1 METIKTNGISGKLLT
16 IVMIAWAIMGL
27 TNDLNG
33 QILLG
38 RYNIEGADL
47 AAAVTITD
55 NPYNLTF
62 NDLILNSN
70 SVVVFTYDAGFLKT
84 TGWGT
89 GFNTNKNV
97 EIRIQRNGNQSF
109 KVSHI
114 KVYYTSAA
122 SRDFRIFA
130 NDIIIATRASVASAA
145 TVANKTM
152 GEIYLS
158 AVAPAITAHDKII
171 PHVTNDDVQ
180 SLKFAV
186 KNNGAFDI
194 DKIEI
199 YGFINFKLFEDFN
212 HPSIVTVA
220 KTSAATLA
228 DFNTFSLD
236 SLRYPGWTGSA
247 ANHYAF
253 AVTNDR
259 TSNLLLG
266 GTSIDSA
273 YIKSPAVDLSSPYE
287 IQFEYRS
294 RIGASNN
301 GILKIY
307 DNNGQIWSGTSTATS
322 FTAVTTEGFI
332 GSAIENIT
340 LAVPKLDGS
349 EQIVDNFV
357 VLPTTKPALNFALQS
372 TKVLGTAT
380 KSTSKVFNLPL
391 KAANLTGDVT
401 LALQSG
407 TNFTLSGGTTVTQAN
422 AEAGTDIAVTFNAPA
437 TVGTY
442 TDVLTISAAG
452 TTDRVVTLSAESDL
466 GTGMENL
473 KTGSVAI
480 SGSQLLING
489 HAGKKAT
496 IYNLSGAAL
505 FVQDKISDSQVF
517 TLPSKGV
524 YLLKVEGDNLMPV
537 AIKVMIK

>member
-1 METIKTNGISGKLLT
+1 MKTTHSSGISGKLVM
-16 IVMIAWAIMGL
+16 IVMVAWTIMGL
-27 TNDLNG
+27 TNELNG

-38 RYNIEGADL
+38 RYDIGTTNPE
-47 AAAVTITD
+47 TITD
-55 NPYNLTF
+55 NPYNLSF
-62 NDLILNSN
+62 SDLILNSN
-70 SVVVFTYDAGFLKT
+70 SAVVFTYDAGFLKT
-84 TGWGT
+84 TMWGT

-109 KVSHI
+109 KVSYI
-114 KVYYTSAA
+114 KVFYTSAA
-122 SRDFRIFA
+122 SRDFRLFA
-130 NDIIIATRASVASAA
+130 NDVIIVTRASVASG
-145 TVANKTM
+145 TSNKTM
-152 GEIYLS
+152 GEVYLS

-171 PHVTNDDVQ
+171 PYVTNDDIQ
-180 SLKFAV
+180 SIKFAV

-194 DKIEI
+194 DKIEV
-199 YGFINFKLFEDFN
+199 YGFVNFKLFEDFN

-220 KTSAATLA
+220 KTTASTIN
-228 DFNTFSLD
+228 DFSTFSLD
-236 SLRYPGWTGSA
+236 SLRYEGWTGS

-266 GTSIDSA
+266 GTATDSA
-273 YIKSPAVDLSSPYE
+273 YIKSPEVDLSSPYE

-294 RIGASNN
+294 RIGATNN

-307 DNNGQIWSGTSTATS
+307 DNNGQIWGGTSTVTTFS
-322 FTAVTTEGFI
+322 AVTTEGFI
-332 GSAIENIT
+332 GSATENIT

-357 VLPTTKPALNFALQS
+357 VVPTTKPALNFPLQS

-380 KSTSKVFNLPL
+380 KSTSKVFNLPI
-391 KAANLTGDVT
+391 KAANLSGDVT
-401 LALQSG
+401 LSLQSG
-407 TNFTLSGGTTVTQAN
+407 ANFTLSGGTTITQAN
-422 AEAGTDIAVTFNAPA
+422 AEAGTDIAITFNAPA

-452 TTDRVVTLSAESDL
+452 TTSRVVTLSAESDL

-480 SGSQLLING
+480 NGNQLLING
-489 HAGKKAT
+489 HAGKKAS

-505 FVQDKISDSQVF
+505 FVQDKIGDNHMF

-524 YLLKVEGDNLMPV
+524 YLLKVEGDNMMPV